1 MDEPE
6 SLSEQ
11 VGALSVADEC
21 GDDEDRTLEILQQL
35 ENFFSTPEFTG
46 SLQSFVQEHIEK
58 FVFVDPG
65 AEQPL
70 RLTIRTFQGNCFL
83 FLLIKLCAP
92 VIMISISNTRK

>member
-6 SLSEQ
+6 TLSEQ

-70 RLTIRTFQGNCFL
+70 RLL
-83 FLLIKLCAP
+83 KLSKDVFALYSL
-92 VIMISISNTRK
+92 V

>member
-1 MDEPE
+1 MDESE
-6 SLSEQ
+6 TLSEQ

-21 GDDEDRTLEILQQL
+21 GDVEDRTIEILQQL

-58 FVFVDPG
+58 FIFVDPG

-70 RLTIRTFQGNCFL
+70 RSFTIPNDVVLCLRL
-83 FLLIKLCAP
+83 FNF
-92 VIMISISNTRK
+92 VHQ

>member
-1 MDEPE
+1 MSSKKTTGWIEERWPVMDEPE
-6 SLSEQ
+6 TLSEQ

-70 RLTIRTFQGNCFL
+70 RLL
-83 FLLIKLCAP
+83 KLSKDVFALYSL
-92 VIMISISNTRK
+92 V